1 LGFAK
6 TTKDLPFAWRE
17 EYSIINGTANMIDFD
32 QSKLTIEVGDIQF
45 NVPRST
51 FDTITANG
59 QYTIVYLPN
68 SKYVIDV
75 IDNTGASLTK

>member
-1 LGFAK
+1 
-6 TTKDLPFAWRE
+6 
-17 EYSIINGTANMIDFD
+17 MIDFD

-45 NVPRST
+45 DVPRSA
-51 FDTITANG
+51 FDTITANE